1 MKKAGFAAGM
11 AAILAASMLMG
22 TVGMAEEETEEEAE
36 TQFVVGFDAEYP
48 PFGYQSDEG
57 EYVGFDL
64 DLAQAVCDNLG
75 WELVKQPIDWDSKDL
90 ELESGAID
98 CIWSGFTINGREDNY
113 AWSYPYVDNSQV
125 IVVAEDSGIETLD
138 DLAGKIVGV
147 QKASAALEL
156 LSEGGDQEDLAAT
169 FGTLQEEPDY
179 NQAFMELQAGS
190 LDAVAIDVGVARYQI
205 SEKEGYMILD
215 EALNSEQYGIGF
227 RLEDEE
233 LRDTV
238 NEQLLELLADG
249 TVAAVAEEYGLS
261 DMICLGE

>member
-1 MKKAGFAAGM
+1 MKKSMIATVSVAV
-11 AAILAASMLMG
+11 LLASMLMG
-22 TVGMAEEETEEEAE
+22 TFAMAEEAQ

-48 PFGYQSDEG
+48 PFGYQSDDG
-57 EYVGFDL
+57 EYIGFDL

-125 IVVAEDSGIETLD
+125 IVVAEDSGIENLS
-138 DLAGKIVGV
+138 DLAGKVVGV

-227 RLEDEE
+227 RLEDED

-238 NEQLLELLADG
+238 NETLLELLEDG